1 MANRKFE
8 NYVNSYE
15 DLNKAYQKNSR
26 GLTKQQWGAAHW
38 KNHGSKNPNRLLI
51 KPTTPQPGPT
61 TPEEPDNPLADAQ
74 AQIQDLID
82 SQNKAREDRLDQQR
96 QFDLDEAERKRNMN
110 WGSRFNSALGST
122 VFGSNQGR
130 NKKKSFLSPS
140 WWGTNNG

>member
-38 KNHGSKNPNRLLI
+38 KNHGSKNANRSL
-51 KPTTPQPGPT
+51 TGPT

-82 SQNKAREDRLDQQR
+82 SQNKAIDSQNKAREDRLAQQR

-130 NKKKSFLSPS
+130 KKKKSFLSPS